1 MLMNNGDKGGNN
13 VNGQWWK
20 EVMMWMGDGN
30 KGVIMLM
37 CNKWVMM
44 LIGNGDKLVI
54 MLISNGDTA

>member
-1 MLMNNGDKGGNN
+1 
-13 VNGQWWK
+13 
-20 EVMMWMGDGN
+20 MGDGN

-54 MLISNGDTA
+54 MFISNGDTAL